1 MSRDEP
7 SAAAF
12 RFAALW
18 LIAFNL
24 QTAIID
30 STAKFLA
37 EDLHSVQVTWGY
49 FVAMLL
55 GLTIYSAVRGVR
67 PADAF
72 RTGRPWLQLL
82 RPLLITLTLGML
94 FTGLAYLPL
103 AEAIAITFMSPLFVT
118 ALSVPL
124 LGERVGIHRWLAVLA
139 GVVGMLILVRPA
151 GGVVH
156 WAALLTLGSALAFA
170 LFQIVTRRLM
180 ATETT
185 TSVLFWTAVGSV
197 LWASLAVPFFWTP
210 LALWQVA
217 VLLGIGLIGVSA
229 HFCMI
234 RAFTLAEA
242 SQLAPFNYIKLV
254 WAVLIG
260 YAVWGDVPDPRTW
273 LGSAI
278 IIASG
283 LYVYWRE
290 QRRG

>member
-1 MSRDEP
+1 MSHDEP
-7 SAAAF
+7 STAGF

-197 LWASLAVPFFWTP
+197 LWSSLAVPFFWTP
-210 LALWQVA
+210 LA
-217 VLLGIGLIGVSA
+217 
-229 HFCMI
+229 
-234 RAFTLAEA
+234 
-242 SQLAPFNYIKLV
+242 V
-254 WAVLIG
+254 W
-260 YAVWGDVPDPRTW
+260 
-273 LGSAI
+273 
-278 IIASG
+278 
-283 LYVYWRE
+283 
-290 QRRG
+290 